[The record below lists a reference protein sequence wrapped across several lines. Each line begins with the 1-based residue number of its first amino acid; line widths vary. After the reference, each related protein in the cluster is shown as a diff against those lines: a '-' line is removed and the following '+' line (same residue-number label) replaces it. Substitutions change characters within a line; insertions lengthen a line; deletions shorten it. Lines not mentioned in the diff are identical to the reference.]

1 MDREVRGSPAVVVM
15 GVGMTV
21 VAATEEVATEE
32 VVMEAA
38 ARVAAERAEV
48 GRTVVTAAVVT
59 AVVTAAAAMVVAR
72 VVERAVEAMAEGS
85 EAAAPVMVMVE
96 AAMGEGS
103 GVEVR
108 AAARVETVRVILEWR
123 AAPRAATRPVRGHAA
138 PGRRAAATPR

>member
-1 MDREVRGSPAVVVM
+1 MVAGSVVM
-15 GVGMTV
+15 V
-21 VAATEEVATEE
+21 
-32 VVMEAA
+32 EA
-38 ARVAAERAEV
+38 
-48 GRTVVTAAVVT
+48 
-59 AVVTAAAAMVVAR
+59 
-72 VVERAVEAMAEGS
+72 AMAEGS